1 MGDAKQTTLGNLVT
15 LMEAARAIGKR
26 KTYLRQLIDAGQLPA
41 YQVGGTAKNP
51 WLRVDLEQ
59 AKAAV
64 LAAMRYV
71 PPATSERQ
79 KPARGYTLAEAR
91 AVGVTF

>member
-1 MGDAKQTTLGNLVT
+1 
-15 LMEAARAIGKR
+15 MEAARAIGKR
-26 KTYLRQLIDAGQLPA
+26 KGYVRKLIDSGKLPA
-41 YQVGGTAKNP
+41 YQVGGTARRP
-51 WLRVDLEQ
+51 WLRVDLAQ
-59 AKAAV
+59 AKAAA
-64 LAAMRYV
+64 LDAMRYV